1 VRQKRVSVCI
11 EEENI
16 QFYAAIMEASQ
27 MKKHRSSI
35 FFRSFLQ
42 WLGPIL
48 QLVGSIHTIESTYR
62 QLL

>member
-1 VRQKRVSVCI
+1 
-11 EEENI
+11 
-16 QFYAAIMEASQ
+16 MEAFQ

-35 FFRSFLQ
+35 FFRSFPQ

>member
-1 VRQKRVSVCI
+1 VRQKRVSVCL

-16 QFYAAIMEASQ
+16 QFYAAIIEASQ
-27 MKKHRSSI
+27 MKNHRSSI

-42 WLGPIL
+42 WLGPSL